1 MKLQE
6 STKEARTSA
15 PDISK
20 SPCTNWREPA
30 RAVVHD
36 GPATLSTTP
45 FTADERKELNKGV
58 KVLCRYGASLNYYP
72 AKIMQRLADGLCQV
86 M

>member
-15 PDISK
+15 PDISTRN
-20 SPCTNWREPA
+20 CLNGREPA

-36 GPATLSTTP
+36 GPATLSATP

-72 AKIMQRLADGLCQV
+72 AKIEQRLADGFCQV